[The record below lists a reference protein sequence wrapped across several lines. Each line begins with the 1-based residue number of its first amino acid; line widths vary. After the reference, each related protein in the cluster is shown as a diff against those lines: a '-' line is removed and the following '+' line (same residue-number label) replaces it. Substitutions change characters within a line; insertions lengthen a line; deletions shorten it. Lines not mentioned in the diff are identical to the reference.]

1 LATSASKRY
10 KQGMW
15 RIEAVSSQI
24 FIFIELPT
32 ATMEKQAPTPDLHA
46 LIGAKAMDIEE
57 ELRRLNRW
65 QSDALPPEKFENM
78 GAFGSNTMA
87 FEQWLQ
93 FILIPRIQ
101 QIVDD
106 RDEFPSGSMLA
117 TYAVRVFDGD
127 HEAAHLQQLLDDI
140 DQLINTPERQV
151 QHPEVEA
158 EKLARADTIAVGDT
172 NIPAVLYTLAELLP
186 QFEGD
191 DLESQLQ
198 TYDTFLRIL
207 SPSVRPAIA
216 VLLLKAAK
224 STSNPASKQR
234 IELAARSVSQGGQA
248 VKP

>member
-1 LATSASKRY
+1 VEKR
-10 KQGMW
+10 
-15 RIEAVSSQI
+15 S
-24 FIFIELPT
+24 
-32 ATMEKQAPTPDLHA
+32 PDLHTH
-46 LIGAKAMDIEE
+46 ISEKARAIEE
-57 ELRRLNRW
+57 ELRRLHRW
-65 QSDALPPEKFENM
+65 QSDVLPAEKFENM

-93 FILIPRIQ
+93 FILLPRIQ
-101 QIVDD
+101 QIVSD

-127 HEAAHLQQLLDDI
+127 DESAQLRKLLYDI
-140 DQLINTPERQV
+140 DQLINTPEKYLQRQ
-151 QHPEVEA
+151 EVEA
-158 EKLARADTIAVGDT
+158 EKLASTDTIALGDT
-172 NIPAVLYTLAELLP
+172 NIPAVLHTLAELLP

-216 VLLLKAAK
+216 MLLLKAAK